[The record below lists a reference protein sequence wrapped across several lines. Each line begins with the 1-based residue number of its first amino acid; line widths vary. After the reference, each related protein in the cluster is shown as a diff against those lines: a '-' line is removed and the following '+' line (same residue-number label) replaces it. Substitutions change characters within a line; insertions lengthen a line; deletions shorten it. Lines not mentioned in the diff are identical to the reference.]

1 MWLVI
6 RGMRYGSGIIWMK
19 AETIIGAFL
28 SGGGG
33 AKDLTLVV
41 PKTFDPRPDI
51 ACMVGNICGQIEL
64 GAYREAGK
72 FGNEFFPRICF

>member
-1 MWLVI
+1 
-6 RGMRYGSGIIWMK
+6 MK

-33 AKDLTLVV
+33 AKDFTLVV
-41 PKTFDPRPDI
+41 LKIFDPRLYI
-51 ACMVGNICGQIEL
+51 ACMVGNICGQIEFA
-64 GAYREAGK
+64 AYREAGK